1 MITAIIN
8 QLKTGSIQNVFPR
21 GQNKTN
27 PNQPYVVVWKNEPI
41 QQGNTENGLY
51 EYVVNAH
58 FPKGHINQLDDY
70 IELEMYS
77 LLNKKTLETK
87 DGRKVPIWVTSQIG
101 RLVEGND
108 DGTISKERI
117 CQTVMIWR

>member
-27 PNQPYVVVWKNEPI
+27 PPPPYVVVWTGEPI
-41 QQGNTENGLY
+41 QQDNTENGLNQY
-51 EYVVNAH
+51 FVNAH
-58 FPKGHINQLDDY
+58 FVKGANNQLNDY
-70 IELEMYS
+70 IENEVYA
-77 LLNKKTLETK
+77 LLDKQILTTR
-87 DGRKVPIWVTSQIG
+87 DGRKVKIMVTSQIG
-101 RLVEGND
+101 RIVEGND
-108 DGTISKERI
+108 DGTISKERL